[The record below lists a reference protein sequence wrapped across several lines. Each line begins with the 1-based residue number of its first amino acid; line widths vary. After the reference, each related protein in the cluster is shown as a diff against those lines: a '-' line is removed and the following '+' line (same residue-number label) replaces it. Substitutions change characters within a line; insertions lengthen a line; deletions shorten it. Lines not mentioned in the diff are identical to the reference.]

1 MRWITTGFLACLL
14 AISAHAQPFP
24 NRPIKIVVPFP
35 PGGGADVV
43 LRVLQPKLQEYLGQ
57 PVIVENRAGAGGNL
71 GTESVARAPADGY
84 TLLVATASQ
93 ATNTTLTRNLPWDL
107 NRDFAPVAFIVLN
120 QTLLASN
127 PKVPATNVKELIAL
141 AKAKPDGVTY
151 ASYGTGSSA
160 HMNGELFQIMTGVKM
175 LHVPYKG
182 AAPAINDLIGGQVNI
197 IFADVAAIL
206 PYVKSGMARPL
217 GIGSG
222 TRFAGLPDVPTVAE
236 AGVPGFETGGFNAL
250 VAPAG
255 TPQEAIDALHAAMVK
270 TLASP
275 DMRER
280 LEALGTVPMNGTPAE
295 LGQFLR
301 KETNK
306 WAEVIKAANIKT
318 D

>member
-1 MRWITTGFLACLL
+1 
-14 AISAHAQPFP
+14 
-24 NRPIKIVVPFP
+24 
-35 PGGGADVV
+35 
-43 LRVLQPKLQEYLGQ
+43 
-57 PVIVENRAGAGGNL
+57 
-71 GTESVARAPADGY
+71 
-84 TLLVATASQ
+84 
-93 ATNTTLTRNLPWDL
+93 
-107 NRDFAPVAFIVLN
+107 
-120 QTLLASN
+120 
-127 PKVPATNVKELIAL
+127 VPATSVRELIAL
-141 AKAKPDGVTY
+141 AKAKPDAVTY

-217 GIGSG
+217 GIGSN
-222 TRFAGLPDVPTVAE
+222 TRFSGLPDGPPVAE

-255 TPQEAIDALHAAMVK
+255 TPQEAIDAIHAAMVK

-275 DMRER
+275 GMRER
-280 LEALGTVPMNGTPAE
+280 LDGLGTIPMSGTPAE
-295 LGQFLR
+295 LGTFLR

-306 WAEVIKAANIKT
+306 WADVIKAANIKA